1 MWILGGTITRT
12 IILTQSPVMDVT
24 KIVKLKEGYLLER
37 MDGEVTVYHPT
48 LTTAVYLNETGAL
61 IWELCDGDRT
71 ISDII
76 ELLSQQ
82 YPESGVQIET
92 DVKDLI
98 AQLIERNI
106 AELG

>member
-1 MWILGGTITRT
+1 MWILGGTITGT